1 MRLINLNCVDSESF
15 KYSIQ
20 RYLYYY
26 NIKNNHARVS
36 QPNNNLNPY
45 IHIKFNKNV
54 DLVQF
59 EKDNPHIDLFIIDI
73 NSKPVFLTRNN
84 GPINVTIVQV
94 NDYRY
99 SLFKPSIYTFN
110 SNINEINRINKIDR
124 DKHKNYKLTD
134 EIKKKSLFTLLDI
147 RKGTQYRL

>member
-20 RYLYYY
+20 LYLYYY
-26 NIKNNHARVS
+26 NIKNRVS
-36 QPNNNLNPY
+36 QLNNNLSTY

-59 EKDNPHIDLFIIDI
+59 EKDNPHIGLFIIDI
-73 NSKPVFLTRNN
+73 YSKSVFLTRNN
-84 GPINVTIVQV
+84 ASINVTIVQV

-99 SLFKPSIYTFN
+99 SLIKPSIYTFN
-110 SNINEINRINKIDR
+110 CNINKTNRINKIDR

-134 EIKKKSLFTLLDI
+134 EIKKDLCLHF
-147 RKGTQYRL
+147 

>member
-20 RYLYYY
+20 LYLYYY

-36 QPNNNLNPY
+36 QLNNNLNPY

-73 NSKPVFLTRNN
+73 YSKPVFLTRNDA
-84 GPINVTIVQV
+84 PINVNIVQV

-110 SNINEINRINKIDR
+110 SNINEINRINKTDR
-124 DKHKNYKLTD
+124 GKHKNYKLTD
-134 EIKKKSLFTLLDI
+134 EIKKYLSLHF
-147 RKGTQYRL
+147 

>member
-1 MRLINLNCVDSESF
+1 MCLINLNCVDSESF
-15 KYSIQ
+15 KYLIQ
-20 RYLYYY
+20 LYLYYY

-36 QPNNNLNPY
+36 QLNNNLNPY

-54 DLVQF
+54 DLVQS

-84 GPINVTIVQV
+84 APITVTIVQV
-94 NDYRY
+94 NDNRY

-134 EIKKKSLFTLLDI
+134 EIKKDLCLHF
-147 RKGTQYRL
+147 

>member
-20 RYLYYY
+20 VYLYYY

-36 QPNNNLNPY
+36 QLNNKLNPN
-45 IHIKFNKNV
+45 IHIKFNKNS
-54 DLVQF
+54 DIPQF

-73 NSKPVFLTRNN
+73 NSKPVFLTQNN
-84 GPINVTIVQV
+84 APIRITIVQV
-94 NDYRY
+94 NDNRY
-99 SLFKPSIYTFN
+99 SLFGLSMNTFN
-110 SNINEINRINKIDR
+110 CNINEINRTNKIDR